1 LASQKDE
8 ESIELI
14 FKVLQKHEN
23 RFEAMEK
30 RLEEI
35 SEKFGRI
42 SRGTVEP
49 SQKPKLRQSIMVVDD
64 DPSVVK
70 TFRMILESAG
80 YTVDTASN
88 AVDAIRKASKIH
100 FDLVIVDIN
109 LPDTLGDI
117 LAERLI
123 EVNKSLNIIMITGYS
138 SYKEQVEKSEQIE
151 VMMKPI
157 NPESLLA
164 AAKKT
169 LSKK

>member
-1 LASQKDE
+1 MANQNDE
-8 ESIELI
+8 KSIKLI
-14 FKVLQKHEN
+14 LKVLRKHEN

-35 SEKFGRI
+35 TEKFGMI
-42 SRGTVEP
+42 SRGTIEP
-49 SQKPKLRQSIMVVDD
+49 SQKPDLHQSILIVDD

-70 TFRMILESAG
+70 TFRLILEGAG
-80 YTVDTASN
+80 YTIDTASN

-169 LSKK
+169 LEKK

>member
-1 LASQKDE
+1 MANQNGE

-14 FKVLQKHEN
+14 FKVLQRHEN

-42 SRGTVEP
+42 SRGTVEQ
-49 SQKPKLRQSIMVVDD
+49 SQKPELHQSIMVVDD

-70 TFRMILESAG
+70 TFRLILENAG

-138 SYKEQVEKSEQIE
+138 SYKEQIEKNEQIE

-164 AAKKT
+164 AARKT
-169 LSKK
+169 LAKK